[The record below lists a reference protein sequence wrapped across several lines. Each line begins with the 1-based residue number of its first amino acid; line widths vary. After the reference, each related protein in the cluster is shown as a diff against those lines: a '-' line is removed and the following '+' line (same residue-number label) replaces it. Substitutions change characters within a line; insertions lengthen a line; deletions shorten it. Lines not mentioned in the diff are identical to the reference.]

1 MLQLIFLPAKK
12 TAVNCADLQ
21 GTRAVKIFSIHP
33 LPLHVTDTASKLK
46 SVILYYIPKGSH
58 SHILMTGGPSE
69 FFGSE
74 ILAKG
79 DFFGSMKDAGIFWG
93 HEKKKRRD
101 FFGLQKK
108 KKKRNFFGYVR
119 KSSDFFG

>member
-46 SVILYYIPKGSH
+46 SVILYYSPKGSH

-93 HEKKKRRD
+93 HEKKKTEG
-101 FFGLQKK
+101 FFWVAKK
-108 KKKRNFFGYVR
+108 KKKEFFWVC
-119 KSSDFFG
+119 